1 MSLSQPF
8 GVNMVTCPLFL
19 FLFSSQQLEL
29 LTGELPEHC
38 TNPRQYD
45 WMEEKNGQTSCAD
58 IHPVT
63 VPGAACP
70 PDDGQQ
76 ASCSGS
82 THLAAFPPPV
92 LENST
97 RMSPPAWGK
106 FGLAPLTN
114 RLTGEKHTNVFH

>member
-45 WMEEKNGQTSCAD
+45 WTDEKNGQTSCAD

-63 VPGAACP
+63 VPGAACL

-82 THLAAFPPPV
+82 THLAAFSPPV

-97 RMSPPAWGK
+97 RMSPPAWGE
-106 FGLAPLTN
+106 FCPAPLTN